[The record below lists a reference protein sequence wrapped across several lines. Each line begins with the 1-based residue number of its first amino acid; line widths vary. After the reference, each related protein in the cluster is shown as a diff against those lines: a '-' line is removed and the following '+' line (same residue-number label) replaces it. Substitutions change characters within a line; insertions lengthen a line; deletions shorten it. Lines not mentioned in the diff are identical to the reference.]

1 MLSRTAS
8 ELYWMSR
15 HLERAENTA
24 RMLDV
29 TQTMSLMPS
38 IDADHSELVA
48 PLTISGTHEPF
59 LARYGQVN
67 MENLLQF
74 FCFDEENPSSIFS
87 CLRMARDNAHAVRAR
102 SPVRCGRA
110 STPPG

>member
-74 FCFDEENPSSIFS
+74 FW
-87 CLRMARDNAHAVRAR
+87 LRRGEPEQHLQLSAHGQGQRPRRAGQDPR
-102 SPVRCGRA
+102 
-110 STPPG
+110 

>member
-74 FCFDEENPSSIFS
+74 S
-87 CLRMARDNAHAVRAR
+87 
-102 SPVRCGRA
+102 A
-110 STPPG
+110 STRRTRAASSLSAHGQGQRPRRAGQDPR

>member
-1 MLSRTAS
+1 
-8 ELYWMSR
+8 
-15 HLERAENTA
+15 
-24 RMLDV
+24 MLDV

-38 IDADHSELVA
+38 IDADHSELLA

-74 FCFDEENPSSIFS
+74 FCFDEENPSQH
-87 CLRMARDNAHAVRAR
+87 LQLPAHGQGQRPRGAGQI
-102 SPVRCGRA
+102 PGRCGRA